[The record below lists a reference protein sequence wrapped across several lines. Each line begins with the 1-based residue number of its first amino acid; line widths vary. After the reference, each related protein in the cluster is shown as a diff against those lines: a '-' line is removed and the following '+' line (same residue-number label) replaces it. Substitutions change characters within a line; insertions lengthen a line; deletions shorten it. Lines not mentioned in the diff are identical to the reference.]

1 MTELLTKDQ
10 ITEVGETIGKALK
23 EDLGKHITEL
33 LPEAFKSHGLDMSL
47 LKQPINRPPMAGS
60 ISAEIGN
67 LRGRN
72 LGYFLQLEKRLRERG
87 FTLERDEQWP
97 VFGEFLKGLY
107 NAGIN
112 RTIDSRLKANNE
124 ETGSAGGFLV
134 PDAFVA
140 NLLMV
145 ALEQAII
152 RPRAMIVPMAG
163 EHVKIPAVQDT
174 SHATNVYGG
183 VQAYW
188 TAESGAATE
197 SNAVF
202 RQIGLTA
209 KKLMGYTT
217 VTNELLAD
225 SAIALEAILTR
236 MFGDALAYFED
247 DAFIDGSGA
256 GMPLGLLNSPAL
268 ISVAKETGQ
277 AATTIVVENLDK
289 MYSRMLP
296 SSLNRAVWLAHPDTQ
311 PQLFALARSVGTGGS
326 AVMVTNIANAP
337 ATSIYGRPVIIT
349 EKCKTLG
356 TLGDIYFVDLSYY
369 VIGDRQGMTMA
380 ASPHVRFTN
389 GETVYLFTERVD
401 GQPWINSAIT
411 PREGSNTLSPMVALA
426 ARS

>member
-1 MTELLTKDQ
+1 MPTELMTKEQ
-10 ITEVGETIGKALK
+10 IMEVGESIGKMLR
-23 EDLGKHITEL
+23 EDLSKHITEA
-33 LPEAFKSHGLDMSL
+33 LPEALKHHGIDVAT
-47 LKQPINRPPMAGS
+47 LKQPIKRLPMGGS
-60 ISAEIGN
+60 VTEDSR
-67 LRGRN
+67 RGRH
-72 LGYFLQLEKRLRERG
+72 LGYFLQLEKRLRDQG
-87 FTLERDEQWP
+87 YTLEKDEQWGA
-97 VFGEFLKGLY
+97 FGEYLRAIHPTL
-107 NAGIN
+107 N
-112 RTIDSRLKANNE
+112 RGQIDSRLKASNE
-124 ETGSAGGFLV
+124 EAGSAGGFLV

-152 RPRAMIVPMAG
+152 RPRAFIVPMAG

-174 SHATNVYGG
+174 THATNVFGG

-188 TAESGAATE
+188 TAESGSLTE
-197 SNAVF
+197 SNPVF
-202 RQIGLTA
+202 RQLGLTA
-209 KKLMGYTT
+209 KKLTGYTT

-225 SAIALEAILTR
+225 SAIGLEAIITR
-236 MFGDALAYFED
+236 MFGEALAYFED
-247 DAFIDGSGA
+247 DAFIDGNGA
-256 GMPLGLLNSPAL
+256 GMPLGLLNSPCL

-296 SSLNRAVWLAHPDTQ
+296 SSLSRAVWLAHPDTQ

-337 ATSIYGRPVIIT
+337 ATSIYGRPVILT

-356 TLGDIYFVDLSYY
+356 ALGDIYFVDLSYY

-389 GETVYLFTERVD
+389 DESVFRFVERVD
-401 GQPWINSAIT
+401 GQPWLNSAIT

-426 ARS
+426 ARA